1 MVWKGMRWGGT
12 GTAEFRVIA
21 CRYGSVFGMIHIH
34 KGEGIGVSKFF
45 GLFSVQALTLVCK
58 LLNMHT
64 HTRYKRS
71 STHEHNSKHVEL
83 EWEDAKVVFTTE
95 LHKCLFGGLLNLKH
109 ISKFFII
116 LIYNGIT
123 LINHSGVRQQST
135 VQSLLLIPSHM
146 KMYFFTSL
154 LSFFFSHTLLQPLA
168 LFQPPRAHHLLLRAC
183 VNWMLWIRAGCYCM
197 WLEGS
202 GQEKGE
208 KGTVCPCSFM
218 GRCLT
223 MIYHRRAR

>member
-1 MVWKGMRWGGT
+1 MHSMVHGVERDEVRGGT

-71 STHEHNSKHVEL
+71 STHAHNSKHVEL

-154 LSFFFSHTLLQPLA
+154 LSFFF
-168 LFQPPRAHHLLLRAC
+168 
-183 VNWMLWIRAGCYCM
+183 
-197 WLEGS
+197 
-202 GQEKGE
+202 
-208 KGTVCPCSFM
+208 
-218 GRCLT
+218 LT
-223 MIYHRRAR
+223 HSCNR